1 MVFVKLAMPRKTSGI
16 FGFFIV
22 LHLMLVATF
31 TAGASARGHSGAPE
45 TQSFRSTVSNTETKS
60 CFDIMK
66 SCRHHKECREAL
78 VKLKTKCAVK
88 AGSCNTNMRNLPTCA
103 KIMDLLTNARF
114 FNPDQKCSCNKKR
127 GHCAA
132 IHKKI
137 YENPCFGSVRFLRS
151 RNMLPKL
158 DDIEKPNTVQSNL
171 AAVSRESSDEV
182 FEAFMTYNDYAADE
196 SVQLMTSSPTPGT
209 SHSESTTDVSVSGD
223 VKNDESNDVIIPQT
237 ESGRINYVATKSET
251 YVEDPFDQPTN
262 TLPHNDAVLLHVV
275 AIATGILL
283 IVMVIA
289 GAAMLFFVSM
299 KRKESKNARKETM
312 T

>member
-1 MVFVKLAMPRKTSGI
+1 MGFVKLAAPGRTSRL
-16 FGFFIV
+16 FGLFIV
-22 LHLMLVATF
+22 LYLMLVATS

-196 SVQLMTSSPTPGT
+196 SVQLMTSPTPGT
-209 SHSESTTDVSVSGD
+209 SQSESTTVVSVSGD

-237 ESGRINYVATKSET
+237 ESGSINYVATKSET

-299 KRKESKNARKETM
+299 KRKECKNARKETM